1 MNDFD
6 EEASTR
12 GGYERIIVRPLVAQD
27 GIARRTVLRFRGRPV
42 ERVSVVLEE
51 IRGGQLGALV
61 RYDDAHGQFHR
72 HMPGWPEPSEQI
84 EAFLE
89 VPVRQRAAFADTE
102 IRAQYIAWEAEVFGD
117 KEKS

>member
-6 EEASTR
+6 DEAGTG

-51 IRGGQLGALV
+51 IREGQLGSLV

-72 HMPGWPEPSEQI
+72 HAPGWPEPFR
-84 EAFLE
+84 AHRG
-89 VPVRQRAAFADTE
+89 VPGSTSSTARRVRRYRDTSA
-102 IRAQYIAWEAEVFGD
+102 IYCLG
-117 KEKS
+117 